1 MLTPAVYELRDYTC
15 RPGRRDDLV
24 EMFERLFLDA
34 QEPGGSH
41 VAATFRDLDRE
52 DRWVWIRCFESMAT
66 RKPALSAFYNSA
78 LWLKHRSACNATIKD
93 SDNVLLLKPL
103 DGNILREGRA
113 AVGAT
118 AIPRSVFALD
128 TYFPEDEAKFAAA
141 FRKHA
146 MPALSAADAAPI
158 ATFATEHAE
167 NNYKRLPI
175 RGAETVFVTL
185 TRFASQAAHAR
196 AQQALAA
203 SPDWAKAQRALAKL
217 CIQPSEHRRLQPTP
231 RSSLR

>member
-1 MLTPAVYELRDYTC
+1 MLAPAVFELRDYTC
-15 RPGRRDDLV
+15 RPGRRDALV

-34 QEPGGSH
+34 QEPSGSH
-41 VAATFRDLDRE
+41 VVATFRDMDLE
-52 DRWVWIRCFESMAT
+52 DRWVWIRCFQSMAT

-78 LWLKHRSACNATIKD
+78 LWLKHRAACNATIKD

-103 DGNILREGRA
+103 EGSTRRKGRA
-113 AVGAT
+113 AIGAT
-118 AIPRSVFALD
+118 VVPRSVFSLD
-128 TYFPEDEAKFAAA
+128 TYFPQDEAKFAAA
-141 FRKHA
+141 FNKYA
-146 MPALSAADAAPI
+146 LPVLSASDAAPI

-175 RGAETVFVTL
+175 RETETVFVAF
-185 TRFASQAAHAR
+185 TRFRSQAAHAR
-196 AQQALAA
+196 AQHALAA
-203 SPDWAKAQRALAKL
+203 SPDWAKAQRMLAKL